1 MGASG
6 PGSARSVMMAAV
18 ESQLAAAAER
28 ALKRFWRIIDGG
40 IGTERAFWRTVKWER
55 SHVNLQLS

>member
-18 ESQLAAAAER
+18 ESQLAAAAEQ
-28 ALKRFWRIIDGG
+28 
-40 IGTERAFWRTVKWER
+40 AFEEVLEDY
-55 SHVNLQLS
+55 